1 MTIVRSTA
9 YVLTTTSM
17 WTHLSQWAQS
27 VCLESTFEPILPRLN
42 KTVSYFYNTGP
53 IRKSHAPN

>member
-27 VCLESTFEPILPRLN
+27 VCLESTSEPILQKKMLLLE
-42 KTVSYFYNTGP
+42 
-53 IRKSHAPN
+53 RKAPKV